1 MHRAARCCADKTFLC
16 FIGAA
21 CVWTALYTVVESA
34 SSCID
39 YQLFA
44 SHASWYR
51 FGDEVL
57 SRQRLRSHGKYN
69 DRIFVIMP
77 HLNTQRE
84 MRPIVTHVAW
94 SVSLIGSYTLPIT
107 SVQSLSINFSP
118 CDNACNKYKLSQMD
132 QRYLYLCRLKSIN
145 CFITISEQS
154 NQKSARKKAIK

>member
-34 SSCID
+34 SSCVD

-44 SHASWYR
+44 SHASWYC

-57 SRQRLRSHGKYN
+57 NRQRLRSHGKYN

-77 HLNTQRE
+77 HLNAQRE

-94 SVSLIGSYTLPIT
+94 SLSLIGSYTLPIT
-107 SVQSLSINFSP
+107 SVQSLVYKFFTMWQCMQQVQAVADGPALPLSMSAEIHQLLYNNFWAVKPKVSS
-118 CDNACNKYKLSQMD
+118 K
-132 QRYLYLCRLKSIN
+132 KSY
-145 CFITISEQS
+145 
-154 NQKSARKKAIK
+154 